1 MKKAVETI
9 VKSFKTQLQ
18 ENNLKIAEL
27 EKDLIQRKEFSIKLI
42 GALEGFALL
51 DEESK
56 KPENQPEVQLDD
68 EDEED
73 EE

>member
-9 VKSFKTQLQ
+9 VKSFKTQLK

-27 EKDLIQRKEFSIKLI
+27 EKDLVQRKEFSIKLI

-56 KPENQPEVQLDD
+56 KPENQPEIQLDD

>member
-1 MKKAVETI
+1 MKKAVDTI
-9 VKSFKTQLQ
+9 VKSFKSQLQ
-18 ENNLKIAEL
+18 ENNQKIIEL
-27 EKDLIQRKEFSIKLI
+27 ERDLVQRKEFSTKLV

-56 KPENQPEVQLDD
+56 KPENQPEIQLDD

>member
-42 GALEGFALL
+42 GALEGFSLL

>member
-18 ENNLKIAEL
+18 ENNQKIAEL

>member
-56 KPENQPEVQLDD
+56 KPENQPKIQLDD

>member
-27 EKDLIQRKEFSIKLI
+27 EKDLNQRKEFSIKLI
-42 GALEGFALL
+42 GALEGFTLL

-56 KPENQPEVQLDD
+56 KPENQPKIQLDD

>member
-42 GALEGFALL
+42 GALEGF
-51 DEESK
+51 
-56 KPENQPEVQLDD
+56 
-68 EDEED
+68 
-73 EE
+73 

>member
-56 KPENQPEVQLDD
+56 KPENQPEIQLDD